1 MCVNVVLSAP
11 YMANGKEGN
20 EKDVELVED
29 HNDISWKE
37 FGERESGA
45 PSIHPSRHSVVDN
58 RDFFPTTTMLE
69 EVIRNRTTIKRTKSQ
84 SKEIINNNSG
94 GGDSRR
100 KTSCA
105 G

>member
-11 YMANGKEGN
+11 YMVNGKEGD

-45 PSIHPSRHSVVDN
+45 PSIHPSIPSFHR
-58 RDFFPTTTMLE
+58 
-69 EVIRNRTTIKRTKSQ
+69 
-84 SKEIINNNSG
+84 
-94 GGDSRR
+94 
-100 KTSCA
+100 
-105 G
+105 